1 MWQVLTSAVPRAVG
15 GHRPERGP
23 PPARRVCEVLVGRR
37 VLVKD
42 THGRTLRLAP
52 PLVISEDEL
61 RWAVGEIADVLSTD
75 R

>member
-1 MWQVLTSAVPRAVG
+1 MRCRGLWAGIDLSAGR
-15 GHRPERGP
+15 